1 VYPIEWN
8 KVKAENCLML
18 CRMADDSVV
27 VIKFWPMKAGN
38 SVEGKTRMTLYIS
51 YNEVWE
57 KLKAFILA
65 KG

>member
-1 VYPIEWN
+1 
-8 KVKAENCLML
+8 ML

-38 SVEGKTRMTLYIS
+38 SVEEKTGMTLYIS
-51 YNEVWE
+51 YNGVWE

>member
-1 VYPIEWN
+1 
-8 KVKAENCLML
+8 ML

-38 SVEGKTRMTLYIS
+38 SVEDKTGMTLYIS
-51 YNEVWE
+51 CNEVCG
-57 KLKAFILA
+57 KPKAPILA